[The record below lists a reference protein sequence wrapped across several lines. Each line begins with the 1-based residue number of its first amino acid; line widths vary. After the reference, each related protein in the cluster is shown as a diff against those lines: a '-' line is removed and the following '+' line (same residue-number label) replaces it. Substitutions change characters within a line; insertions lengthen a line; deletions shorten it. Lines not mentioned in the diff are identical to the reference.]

1 MIFCISI
8 VSKNQINKAKIL
20 KRSLE
25 RFGHKLTLLTTYDKR
40 IGNMSKI
47 IKLNDYFQQNDYN
60 DDDVIAFVDAFDV
73 VATSDPTKLKEY
85 LDIKDVDIVVS
96 TEQGFGRQPLISK
109 SYYESYVNT
118 VPTRS
123 LCAGMMFGRANKLK
137 QLFKNMS
144 EKYSEY
150 SKELYKPD
158 TSLRIKN
165 SDQYYFAYYLFKID
179 FKTYKDIKIML
190 DCNDDVLYTNTND
203 KIYTPSDYV
212 FIHTWGLSNAKQ
224 YIRYRNLLKNINLI

>member
-8 VSKNQINKAKIL
+8 VSEDQINKAEIL
-20 KRSLE
+20 KKSLE
-25 RFGHKLTLLTTYDKR
+25 RFSHELTLLTTYDKS

-73 VATSDPTKLKEY
+73 VATSDPAKLKEY

-96 TEQGFGRQPLISK
+96 TERGFGRHPLISK
-109 SYYESYVNT
+109 SYCESYVNS

-123 LCAGMMFGRANKLK
+123 ICSGMMFGRANKLK

-144 EKYSEY
+144 EEY
-150 SKELYKPD
+150 AEHSKELYKPNHP
-158 TSLRIKN
+158 LRIKI
-165 SDQYYFAYYLFKID
+165 QI
-179 FKTYKDIKIML
+179 
-190 DCNDDVLYTNTND
+190 NTISRIICS
-203 KIYTPSDYV
+203 K
-212 FIHTWGLSNAKQ
+212 
-224 YIRYRNLLKNINLI
+224 